1 MRNVSFDWA
10 KILRTVA
17 IYQDIYYEISGKNI
31 SWSDLPA
38 DYPACQ
44 VIDLA
49 DHIHFNNGTPYFI
62 VFRFRNIENLR
73 ITLRVEDRRKVLMK
87 RALRSQSN
95 DYDGQALEIDDLA
108 IPMVKRFTLTLSQI
122 INLDSDP
129 GSTCSHYPNKDFS
142 SYKECDEDFV
152 YNEMKKKYK
161 LMPFWAAKS
170 LDEVTNFTYVKQSSS
185 CKFFNSNCLGIML
198 DPGISITFTPDYLS
212 LTAQSLASKQK

>member
-1 MRNVSFDWA
+1 
-10 KILRTVA
+10 
-17 IYQDIYYEISGKNI
+17 
-31 SWSDLPA
+31 
-38 DYPACQ
+38 
-44 VIDLA
+44 
-49 DHIHFNNGTPYFI
+49 
-62 VFRFRNIENLR
+62 
-73 ITLRVEDRRKVLMK
+73 
-87 RALRSQSN
+87 
-95 DYDGQALEIDDLA
+95 
-108 IPMVKRFTLTLSQI
+108 MVKRFILTLSQI

-198 DPGISITFTPDYLS
+198 DPGISITFTPGYLS